1 MPGRIKSLA
10 VSLMDRED
18 SSGIEVAE
26 TSTAPE
32 EGVVTRE
39 VGHEPPEILN
49 PCIVIVTEEEIDD
62 LLVALL

>member
-1 MPGRIKSLA
+1 
-10 VSLMDRED
+10 MDRED
-18 SSGIEVAE
+18 SIGIEVAE

-49 PCIVIVTEEEIDD
+49 PCIVIVPEEEIDD